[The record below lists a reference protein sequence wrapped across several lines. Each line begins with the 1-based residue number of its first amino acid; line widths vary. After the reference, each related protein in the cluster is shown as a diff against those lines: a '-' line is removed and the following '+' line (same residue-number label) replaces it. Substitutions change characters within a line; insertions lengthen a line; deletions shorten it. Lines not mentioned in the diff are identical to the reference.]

1 MHEPCSYALSLICLC
16 IKFKRLCSDLKELGT
31 EIVNYKQKEMTP
43 LTDSENKYYEEQ
55 KECYI
60 HQKEFCYHK
69 NEKRKKKKIIQKKLE
84 IIIIL
89 QENLEE
95 LLIAFVVYII
105 KYPKNFL

>member
-55 KECYI
+55 K
-60 HQKEFCYHK
+60 
-69 NEKRKKKKIIQKKLE
+69 
-84 IIIIL
+84 
-89 QENLEE
+89 
-95 LLIAFVVYII
+95 
-105 KYPKNFL
+105 

>member
-69 NEKRKKKKIIQKKLE
+69 NEKKKKKKIIKKNLE

-89 QENLEE
+89 KENLEE